1 MLKKVLSLTVAALLS
16 IGLLSACGG
25 EDESSAVSL
34 NVDQAAETLVS
45 QLTFQDEML
54 KLEDS
59 VLEKFYDVDPEAVG
73 DIAVYTATSGVKAE
87 EVAVV
92 QVKDGGSDTVKAMLD
107 SRLEDQIA
115 KYEGYAPE
123 EMPKLENAVITV
135 DGDTIILCVSSDSDK
150 AKEVIASFEE

>member
-59 VLEKFYDVDPEAVG
+59 VLEKFYDVDPDAVG

-92 QVKDGGSDTVKAMLD
+92 QVKDGGYAGFPPGRSD
-107 SRLEDQIA
+107 RQI
-115 KYEGYAPE
+115 
-123 EMPKLENAVITV
+123 
-135 DGDTIILCVSSDSDK
+135 
-150 AKEVIASFEE
+150 

>member
-34 NVDQAAETLVS
+34 NVDEAAETLVS

-59 VLEKFYDVDPEAVG
+59 VLEKFYDVDPDAVG

-87 EVAVV
+87 EVAVRLRYGEGHAGFPA
-92 QVKDGGSDTVKAMLD
+92 GGPG
-107 SRLEDQIA
+107 RQI
-115 KYEGYAPE
+115 
-123 EMPKLENAVITV
+123 
-135 DGDTIILCVSSDSDK
+135 
-150 AKEVIASFEE
+150 

>member
-34 NVDQAAETLVS
+34 NVDEAAETLVS

-59 VLEKFYDVDPEAVG
+59 VLEKFYDVDPDAVG

-123 EMPKLENAVITV
+123 EMPKLENPVMEEKNGYYFFILADDQDAAREAI
-135 DGDTIILCVSSDSDK
+135 DGLF
-150 AKEVIASFEE
+150 A